1 MINSS
6 HLKIIYETHKKKNVM
21 QLILTNKNVKI
32 RKHYWYEKNKSRCI
46 FFLSILAKDFPLN
59 DEYFVFKN
67 INCLS

>member
-1 MINSS
+1 
-6 HLKIIYETHKKKNVM
+6 M

-32 RKHYWYEKNKSRCI
+32 RKHYWYEKKNKSRCI